1 MMKKLIVSTLALTI
15 ALSATATSA
24 DAATTKKTTFK
35 DVPKSHTMYK
45 HITSMKKAGIISGY
59 SDGTFRPSKGVT
71 RKQMVGMANKASDLK
86 PIRKG
91 RKFKDVPTSS
101 PSYKRVQKAY
111 RAGVFDVKP
120 NGEFGLQDKVTR
132 AEMSKAMVKT
142 FKMKYQ
148 KGYIFKDV
156 AKSSKHKDY
165 VSTLYAKGV
174 IPYNKGKFDS
184 KKYVTRAEYAAY
196 TNRAANPS
204 QALKPSK
211 KLSKTP
217 IKTQV
222 KPKPQSSKLPKG
234 AKYLFTSGGD
244 ERSYSYPVKISGGHK
259 VHRIYVKPDSV
270 VVKFLYKNDKNK
282 NDYYLFKYVPKNDAY
297 YWVMLQP
304 PHMSD
309 GAIFELMDIINE
321 FLPLVRE

>member
-24 DAATTKKTTFK
+24 DAATTKKITFK

-156 AKSSKHKDY
+156 TKSSKHKDY

-196 TNRAANPS
+196 TNRAVNPS

-244 ERSYSYPVKISGGHK
+244 ERSYSYPKTLDGGYKVDKVRIDRDTIYVRIISKDKKDFYVYQYIKYRDNYSWLMLEPKKIS
-259 VHRIYVKPDSV
+259 
-270 VVKFLYKNDKNK
+270 NE
-282 NDYYLFKYVPKNDAY
+282 AY
-297 YWVMLQP
+297 W
-304 PHMSD
+304 
-309 GAIFELMDIINE
+309 ELEDIVYQ
-321 FLPLVRE
+321 FRQYAGKSWY